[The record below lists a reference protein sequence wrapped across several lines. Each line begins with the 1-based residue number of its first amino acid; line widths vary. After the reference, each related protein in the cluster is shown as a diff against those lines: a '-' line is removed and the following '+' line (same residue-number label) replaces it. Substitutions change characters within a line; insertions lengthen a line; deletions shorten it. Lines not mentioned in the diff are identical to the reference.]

1 MTDEPY
7 DKRALIQYRLD
18 RAHESLNDAR
28 LMLAQKG
35 SYAGVINRAYYAM
48 FYAALALLITV
59 DRGSSKH
66 QGVIALFDENFIK
79 QNILPKELGKLLHRA
94 FEMRQAGDYRD
105 LLVVTDEQAIDAVN
119 SAEKFVNAIEEK
131 LSQSDNF

>member
-1 MTDEPY
+1 MSAEPY
-7 DKRALIQYRLD
+7 DKKALIQYRLE
-18 RAHESLNDAR
+18 RAHEALDDAR
-28 LMLAQKG
+28 LILSQKG
-35 SYAGVINRAYYAM
+35 SYASVVNRAYYAM
-48 FYAALALLITV
+48 FYAALAMLITI

-105 LLVVTDEQAIDAVN
+105 MLIVTEEQAADAVR
-119 SAEKFVNAIEEK
+119 SAIKFLTAIEEK
-131 LSQSDNF
+131 LLQDL

>member
-1 MTDEPY
+1 MSAEPY
-7 DKRALIQYRLD
+7 DKKALIQYRLE
-18 RAHESLNDAR
+18 RAREALDDAR
-28 LMLAQKG
+28 LILSQKG
-35 SYAGVINRAYYAM
+35 SYASVVNRAYYAM

-105 LLVVTDEQAIDAVN
+105 MLIVTEEQAADVINAAIRFL
-119 SAEKFVNAIEEK
+119 SAIEEK
-131 LSQSDNF
+131 LSQDL

>member
-1 MTDEPY
+1 MSAKPY
-7 DKRALIQYRLD
+7 DKKTLIRYRMERAR
-18 RAHESLNDAR
+18 ESLGDAR
-28 LMLAQKG
+28 LMLAQGG
-35 SYAGVINRAYYAM
+35 SYASAVNRAYYAM

-79 QNILPKELGKLLHRA
+79 QNILPKELGKLFHRA

-105 LLVVTDEQAIDAVN
+105 MLSVTEEQAIDAIN
-119 SAEKFVNAIEEK
+119 SAIKFLDAIEEK
-131 LSQSDNF
+131 LSDA

>member
-1 MTDEPY
+1 MSKEPY
-7 DKRALIQYRLD
+7 DKKALIQYRLE
-18 RAHESLNDAR
+18 RARESLEDAR
-28 LMLAQKG
+28 LVLARHG
-35 SYAGVINRAYYAM
+35 SYASVVNRAYYSM
-48 FYAALALLITV
+48 FYAALALLITI

-105 LLVVTDEQAIDAVN
+105 MLVVTEDQAIDAVN
-119 SAEKFVNAIEEK
+119 SATQFVKAIEEK
-131 LSQSDNF
+131 LSQENK

>member
-1 MTDEPY
+1 MNDEPY
-7 DKRALIQYRLD
+7 DKQALIQYRLD

-28 LMLAQKG
+28 LMLAQSG

-48 FYAALALLITV
+48 FYAALALLITI

-105 LLVVTDEQAIDAVN
+105 LLVVTEEQAIDAVN
-119 SAEKFVNAIEEK
+119 SAHQFLSAIEEK
-131 LSQSDNF
+131 LSQDNN